1 MQQLVEP
8 RDASRAAMHERFPTI
23 DWPRGETRP
32 FQSRA
37 WLRHW
42 VEHRG
47 AGLESFP
54 IVVDGGT
61 TVAPFGRLRIA
72 GLRVLRLLGSG
83 DSDFNGLITRRDADA
98 AWDSVVA
105 ELARRRREWDLL
117 HLHSVAER
125 DAILPALGRH
135 LGRPGAARLYE
146 ACPSIRLADT
156 GGQFIGARKRLRGEV
171 RRWTRRLEEMG
182 PLTLQSVKTPVSQDV
197 LDVIVEIERDSWKWE
212 HGNAAFK
219 PGSQR
224 DFLFAVLRDA
234 ESPARVWTLSVGS
247 RVAAFGIVLEGA
259 TRWFFYLAAYRQE
272 FKNAGSML
280 LARLVEAA
288 HDAGRTSFSLLRGD
302 LHYKHDW
309 ANESEDV
316 YEIVCASNPL
326 GQLGALAYQARWR
339 AAASPLIRRVH
350 SVLFRAGDRR

>member
-8 RDASRAAMHERFPTI
+8 REASRMAMHTRFPTLE
-23 DWPRGETRP
+23 WPRGAGGP

-37 WLRHW
+37 WLRQW

-47 AGLESFP
+47 VGMESFP
-54 IVVDGGT
+54 IVVDGGA

-83 DSDFNGLITRRDADA
+83 DSDFNGLVSTRGADA
-98 AWDSVVA
+98 AWDSVIA

-117 HLHSVAER
+117 HLHSVA
-125 DAILPALGRH
+125 DQSAILPALERH
-135 LGRPGAARLYE
+135 LGRPGAARVYE
-146 ACPSIRLADT
+146 ACPFIRIT
-156 GGQFIGARKRLRGEV
+156 GTWAQFIGARKRLRGEV
-171 RRWTRRLEEMG
+171 GRWTRRLEEMG
-182 PLTLQSVKTPVSQDV
+182 PLTLHSVKAPVPQDA
-197 LDVIVEIERDSWKWE
+197 LDLIVEIERDSWKWE

-234 ESPARVWTLSVGS
+234 EAPARLWTLSVGD

-259 TRWFFYLAAYRQE
+259 ARWCFYLAAYRQQ

-288 HDAGRTSFSLLRGD
+288 HDAGCTSFSLLRGD
-302 LHYKHDW
+302 LHYKYDW

-326 GQLGALAYQARWR
+326 GQLGALAYRARWR
-339 AAASPLIRRVH
+339 AAASPLIRRAR

>member
-1 MQQLVEP
+1 MQQVVEP
-8 RDASRAAMHERFPTI
+8 RDASRAAMHERFPTV
-23 DWPRGETRP
+23 DWPQVEVGP

-47 AGLESFP
+47 AGMESFP
-54 IVVDGGT
+54 VVVEGGA

-83 DSDFNGLITRRDADA
+83 DSDFTGLISTRGADA

-117 HLHSVAER
+117 HLHSVVDRE
-125 DAILPALGRH
+125 AILPALGRH
-135 LGRPGAARLYE
+135 LGRPGVARVYE
-146 ACPSIRLADT
+146 ACPFIRLT
-156 GGQFIGARKRLRGEV
+156 GTWAQFLGARKSLRREV
-171 RRWTRRLEEMG
+171 DRWTRRLGEIG
-182 PLTLQSVKTPVSQDV
+182 PLTVHSVKTPVPQEV
-197 LDVIVEIERDSWKWE
+197 LDVMVEIERDSWKWE
-212 HGNAAFK
+212 HGNAVFK

-224 DFLFAVLRDA
+224 DFLLAVLRDA
-234 ESPARVWTLSVGS
+234 EAPARVWTLSVGN
-247 RVAAFGIVLEGA
+247 RVAAYAIVLESA
-259 TRWFFYLAAYRQE
+259 TRWFFYLTTYRRE

-288 HDAGRTSFSLLRGD
+288 HDSGCTSFSLLRGD
-302 LHYKHDW
+302 LHYKNDW
-309 ANESEDV
+309 ANANEDV

-326 GQLGALAYQARWR
+326 GQLGALAYQLRWR
-339 AAASPLIRRVH
+339 AATSPLIRRVR
-350 SVLFRAGDRR
+350 SVLFTAGDRR